1 MRAPTESADPFDDAV
16 ASPHLREPR
25 SILDLVNYQMYL
37 IGSMNSA
44 DVTRMC
50 EGEFGITRREWR
62 FLALLAALGP
72 LAPSELAVRAGLD
85 RSRTSKGVTALLA
98 KDLITKLTFPSDR
111 RRSTVDL
118 TEDGRALYERI
129 FPRVRAVNVALLGV
143 LDDAETSTLT
153 SILDKLR
160 RQATAL
166 SHGDRTVGLAPRRRG
181 GSRLTWDRVTL
192 SHVPGTKGT

>member
-1 MRAPTESADPFDDAV
+1 MRAPTKPVDPFDDAV

-37 IGSMNSA
+37 IGSMNT
-44 DVTRMC
+44 DVTRLC

-98 KDLITKLTFPSDR
+98 KNLITKLTFSSDR
-111 RRSTVDL
+111 RRSTLNL
-118 TEDGRALYERI
+118 TDDGRALYERI
-129 FPRVRAVNVALLGV
+129 FPRVRAVNLALLGV
-143 LDDAETSTLT
+143 LDDEETSTLT
-153 SILDKLR
+153 LILDKLR

-166 SHGDRTVGLAPRRRG
+166 SHGDRAAALAPRRRG
-181 GSRLTWDRVTL
+181 GSRLAWDRMTL
-192 SHVPGTKGT
+192 SHVPGPKGT